1 MRLFDAVLS
10 SPTHITLASN
20 GRETI
25 LPGAGSFRDQL
36 AGCPH
41 RYALDDAAARAVAEE
56 VFGGGKV
63 IAEAVD
69 IIRMPGETVWLEWW
83 ETPELYGNRD
93 DAATRRQVGLLIEA
107 DATLRRG
114 SITSFWKT
122 VGTAVMLSP
131 GRVVFDLD
139 SAPSGGIR
147 LATSE
152 AGHPV
157 NALFENARLTIRS
170 LKFVLDGSADMPRD
184 LYASRPSAERLIPTE
199 GEDRPHVGEE
209 SLGKA
214 IAAGRV
220 ADYLDAIHPRGRVL
234 RDGHHPAIGP
244 AGAVG
249 LIAIVPGERHR
260 TREAHSA
267 PSGDLIWTYGD
278 ITLGRPE
285 PVAHFVRVWVRD
297 SEGWRIAIDF
307 RKDL

>member
-1 MRLFDAVLS
+1 MRTKIAPFGIALL
-10 SPTHITLASN
+10 
-20 GRETI
+20 
-25 LPGAGSFRDQL
+25 L
-36 AGCPH
+36 AGCATMSPNSTPAAAMLDAMIGEEAAFMADT
-41 RYALDDAAARAVAEE
+41 RTIGLMPAFAERAADDAVM
-56 VFGGGKV
+56 FL
-63 IAEAVD
+63 
-69 IIRMPGETVWLEWW
+69 PGPT
-83 ETPELYGNRD
+83 
-93 DAATRRQVGLLIEA
+93 LI
-107 DATLRRG
+107 
-114 SITSFWKT
+114 K
-122 VGTAVMLSP
+122 P
-131 GRVVFDLD
+131 
-139 SAPSGGIR
+139 R
-147 LATSE
+147 LATEKWPGEVSWSP
-152 AGHPV
+152 AFV
-157 NALFENARLTIRS
+157 TAARDGSLGASIGPSSWVVRGKASPGYYFTIWERQGDRS
-170 LKFVLDGSADMPRD
+170 LKFVFDGSADMPRD
-184 LYASRPSAERLIPTE
+184 LYASRPTSAERLIPTE
-199 GEDRPHVGEE
+199 GEDRPHGGEE